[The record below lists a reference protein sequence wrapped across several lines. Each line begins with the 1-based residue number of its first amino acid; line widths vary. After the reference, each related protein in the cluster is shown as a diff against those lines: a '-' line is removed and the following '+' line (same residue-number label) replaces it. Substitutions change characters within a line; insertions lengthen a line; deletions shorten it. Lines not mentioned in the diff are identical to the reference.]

1 MKIRISEEEKS
12 FLTESAFLLKE
23 MGRFEEAKNT
33 FKGLIALFPE
43 SDLPY
48 IGYAEVLMAEKKLD
62 EAELFL
68 KETLEKFSN
77 SEFVNFHLGEISLLK
92 GDVEKAR
99 EFFEKKT
106 YKNLKGAAQDYLK
119 LIENINKK

>member
-1 MKIRISEEEKS
+1 MRIRISEDEKS

-23 MGRFEEAKNT
+23 MGKLEEAKNT

-48 IGYAEVLMAEKKLD
+48 VGYAEVLMAERKLN

-68 KETLEKFSN
+68 KETLEKFSY
-77 SEFVNFHLGEISLLK
+77 SELVNFHLGEISLLK

-99 EFFEKKT
+99 EFFEKKI

-119 LIENINKK
+119 FIENLNKK